1 MAEENFLIENYGKK
15 GTFASFLPG
24 ISGEKGIPIWCYYVN
39 RGQCV
44 VSFGVDNKD
53 HSIMEFYPA
62 HQAYQNV
69 KTTGFR
75 TFVKKDG
82 KVTELFAD
90 ENQTHRMEIAMN
102 GLKIEEENDVLGVNA
117 KVTYF
122 TLPGEKIGALVR
134 KVELTNATGEHAK
147 IEVLDGM
154 PALIPYGVGIDSM
167 KNMCQTSKAWMQV
180 EDVKEGRPYFRVRAS
195 MADTAAVTKVEGGN
209 FSIGCLADGTRI
221 QPVVD
226 PTVVFSYDTSL
237 QKPIG
242 FEETALKELLAKE
255 QITMNQLPCSFY
267 GTEADLAANESICF
281 YEIIGQVENKE
292 LLKAY
297 AAKKLDAVYFNA
309 KAKEAEELVE
319 HLCSVIATETASKDF
334 DAYCQYTYMDNV
346 LRGGYPIKLGNHKIF
361 YVYSRKHGDLERDYN
376 YFSMLPEFYS
386 QGNGNFRDVNQNRRC
401 DTFFAPFVGRENIKT
416 FYSLIQ
422 LDGYNPLGV
431 EKLTYQVAEEKA
443 ESLLALHENLL
454 TTEQEKQEFC
464 EYIKKPFTPGA
475 LYRKLE
481 ELCGEQDTELLF
493 SQIIDQADGLVN
505 GNFLEGYWSDHWT
518 YNLDLVEDY
527 LEVFPEK
534 RKSYCTREITRPSSH
549 R

>member
-1 MAEENFLIENYGKK
+1 MAEEKFLIENYGKK

-167 KNMCQTSKAWMQV
+167 KNMCQTSKAW
-180 EDVKEGRPYFRVRAS
+180 
-195 MADTAAVTKVEGGN
+195 
-209 FSIGCLADGTRI
+209 
-221 QPVVD
+221 
-226 PTVVFSYDTSL
+226 
-237 QKPIG
+237 
-242 FEETALKELLAKE
+242 
-255 QITMNQLPCSFY
+255 
-267 GTEADLAANESICF
+267 
-281 YEIIGQVENKE
+281 
-292 LLKAY
+292 
-297 AAKKLDAVYFNA
+297 
-309 KAKEAEELVE
+309 
-319 HLCSVIATETASKDF
+319 
-334 DAYCQYTYMDNV
+334 
-346 LRGGYPIKLGNHKIF
+346 
-361 YVYSRKHGDLERDYN
+361 SR
-376 YFSMLPEFYS
+376 M
-386 QGNGNFRDVNQNRRC
+386 
-401 DTFFAPFVGRENIKT
+401 
-416 FYSLIQ
+416 
-422 LDGYNPLGV
+422 
-431 EKLTYQVAEEKA
+431 
-443 ESLLALHENLL
+443 
-454 TTEQEKQEFC
+454 
-464 EYIKKPFTPGA
+464 
-475 LYRKLE
+475 
-481 ELCGEQDTELLF
+481 
-493 SQIIDQADGLVN
+493 
-505 GNFLEGYWSDHWT
+505 
-518 YNLDLVEDY
+518 
-527 LEVFPEK
+527 
-534 RKSYCTREITRPSSH
+534 
-549 R
+549 